1 MDVELPL
8 EVDDEYLAERKQPE
22 GKPSQLSYFVS
33 AIKLVQIAG
42 LILRTIV
49 RTSSVARLQEAD
61 RNHSML
67 VVNPRQCMAFMVRN
81 GLSEPSLTSIRS
93 STVG

>member
-42 LILRTIV
+42 HILRTIV
-49 RTSSVARLQEAD
+49 RTSSVARLKEAD
-61 RNHSML
+61 QTCSMP
-67 VVNPRQCMAFMVRN
+67 VVKPRQCMAFMARN
-81 GLSEPSLTSIRS
+81 GLSERSLTSIRF

>member
-1 MDVELPL
+1 MHPSRRRVGRFDSPLQYLNLIFFRVDVELPL

-49 RTSSVARLQEAD
+49 RTFSVARL
-61 RNHSML
+61 
-67 VVNPRQCMAFMVRN
+67 
-81 GLSEPSLTSIRS
+81 
-93 STVG
+93 TVS